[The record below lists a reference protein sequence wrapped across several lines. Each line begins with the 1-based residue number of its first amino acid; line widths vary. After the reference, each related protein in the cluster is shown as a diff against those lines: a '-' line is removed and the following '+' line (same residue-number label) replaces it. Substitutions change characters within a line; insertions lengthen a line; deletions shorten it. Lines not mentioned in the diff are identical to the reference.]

1 MPSQIRQQWENE
13 IKLWDSTAKII
24 YGGGDGSN
32 WRDLLPNQLGVYR
45 LGRDPSADMQRT
57 FVLCTYD
64 TIGMDDFVGLFEG
77 IPSRFVQVI
86 GDEVHHFAG
95 QVANAFNI
103 QADRVLGL
111 SATHTRHWDD
121 PGTAEIERHFGK
133 PVYEFDIQDGI
144 INNYLCHYNYHIH
157 FVDMT
162 SNELGE
168 YTNLSGK
175 IGFKEDQI
183 KKAKS
188 AGQPVSALQ
197 GELSILRNQRTRIL
211 RKAQNKP
218 DRVGEILL
226 NHFSGNQEKAI
237 IFCEDT
243 EQVDKIKEILVSQ
256 NKSYTEISN
265 RLSTEQKKA
274 ALKEF
279 KETVA
284 SRFLLGINMLD
295 EGLDVPESDKCII
308 VASTT
313 NPRQFI
319 QRRGRVLRIST
330 TNPNKVA
337 EVHDTI
343 VVPNYSVPGGQLSKD
358 QEKEA
363 ERMAKIINKEIIRLH
378 QMMNAADNKAA
389 VTADLSNWI
398 QRHRLQDYVTS

>member
-1 MPSQIRQQWENE
+1 M
-13 IKLWDSTAKII
+13 
-24 YGGGDGSN
+24 
-32 WRDLLPNQLGVYR
+32 
-45 LGRDPSADMQRT
+45 
-57 FVLCTYD
+57 
-64 TIGMDDFVGLFEG
+64 
-77 IPSRFVQVI
+77 
-86 GDEVHHFAG
+86 HHFAG

-121 PGTAEIERHFGK
+121 PGTAEIVKHFGE
-133 PVYEFDIQDGI
+133 PVYEFNIKDGI
-144 INNYLCHYNYHIH
+144 INKYLCHYNYHIH
-157 FVDMT
+157 FVDLT
-162 SNELGE
+162 SNELGD

-183 KKAKS
+183 KKARR
-188 AGQPVSALQ
+188 AGQPVSVLK
-197 GELSILRNQRTRIL
+197 GELQILYNQRAKILRE
-211 RKAQNKP
+211 AHNKP

-226 NHFSGNQEKAI
+226 NFFSGNQEKAI

-243 EQVDKIKEILVSQ
+243 EQVEKIKQILRSQ
-256 NKSYTEISN
+256 NKLSTEISN
-265 RLSTEQKKA
+265 RLKPETKKA

-284 SRFLLGINMLD
+284 SRFLLGIQMLD

-337 EVHDTI
+337 GVHDT
-343 VVPNYSVPGGQLSKD
+343 NRRS
-358 QEKEA
+358 
-363 ERMAKIINKEIIRLH
+363 
-378 QMMNAADNKAA
+378 
-389 VTADLSNWI
+389 
-398 QRHRLQDYVTS
+398 

>member
-1 MPSQIRQQWENE
+1 
-13 IKLWDSTAKII
+13 
-24 YGGGDGSN
+24 
-32 WRDLLPNQLGVYR
+32 
-45 LGRDPSADMQRT
+45 
-57 FVLCTYD
+57 
-64 TIGMDDFVGLFEG
+64 
-77 IPSRFVQVI
+77 
-86 GDEVHHFAG
+86 
-95 QVANAFNI
+95 
-103 QADRVLGL
+103 
-111 SATHTRHWDD
+111 
-121 PGTAEIERHFGK
+121 
-133 PVYEFDIQDGI
+133 
-144 INNYLCHYNYHIH
+144 
-157 FVDMT
+157 MT

-168 YTNLSGK
+168 YTNLTGK
-175 IGFKEDQI
+175 IGFKNDEI

-313 NPRQFI
+313 DPRQFI

-337 EVHDTI
+337 EVYDTI
-343 VVPNYSVPGGQLSKD
+343 VVPNYSVPSGNLTQGQ
-358 QEKEA
+358 EREA
-363 ERMAKIINKEIIRLH
+363 ERMAKIINKEIIRVR
-378 QMMNAADNKAA
+378 QMMGAADNTTT
-389 VTADLSNWI
+389 VINVLSNWI

>member
-1 MPSQIRQQWENE
+1 
-13 IKLWDSTAKII
+13 
-24 YGGGDGSN
+24 
-32 WRDLLPNQLGVYR
+32 
-45 LGRDPSADMQRT
+45 
-57 FVLCTYD
+57 
-64 TIGMDDFVGLFEG
+64 
-77 IPSRFVQVI
+77 
-86 GDEVHHFAG
+86 
-95 QVANAFNI
+95 
-103 QADRVLGL
+103 
-111 SATHTRHWDD
+111 
-121 PGTAEIERHFGK
+121 
-133 PVYEFDIQDGI
+133 
-144 INNYLCHYNYHIH
+144 
-157 FVDMT
+157 MT
-162 SNELGE
+162 SNELVD

-183 KKAKS
+183 KKAKRV
-188 AGQPVSALQ
+188 GQPISGLK
-197 GELSILRNQRTRIL
+197 GELHILYNQRAKILRE
-211 RKAQNKP
+211 AHNKP
-218 DRVGEILL
+218 AVVSEILL

-243 EQVDKIKEILVSQ
+243 EQVDKIKQILRSQ
-256 NKSYTEISN
+256 NKLSTEISN
-265 RLSTEQKKA
+265 RLKPETKKA

-343 VVPNYSVPGGQLSKD
+343 VVPNYSVPSGKLTQG

-378 QMMNAADNKAA
+378 QMMDAADNKVA
-389 VTADLSNWI
+389 VTVDLSNWI
-398 QRHRLQDYVTS
+398 QRHGLQDYVTS